1 MRARL
6 EAAWAGLNDRE
17 KRLVAV
23 MGAVFGVLVVFL
35 PMYLLNMSIAS
46 LEDENEEIATVMR
59 DIERAAPQLAERE
72 AARRAA
78 EARYD
83 IQAPAL
89 SSLLEAQS
97 RDQEMTINAV
107 TNQPEV
113 QEGRFRRRH
122 VRASFPGTGL
132 RAAVKLMNSL
142 EASQYPIALER
153 IHIDHFAPGEDRYN
167 DELGVITYDRQ
178 GAAPGEA
185 AAAAARPQPA
195 GRAGPPTP

>member
-6 EAAWAGLNDRE
+6 EAAWVGLNDRE
-17 KRLVAV
+17 KRLVTI
-23 MGAVFGVLVVFL
+23 MGVVFAACAIFL
-35 PMYLLNMSIAS
+35 PMYLLSASIAD
-46 LEDENEEIATVMR
+46 LERENEQIATVMR

-72 AARRAA
+72 AARTAA

-83 IQAPAL
+83 VQAPAL
-89 SSLLEAQS
+89 ASLLEAQS
-97 RDQEMTINAV
+97 SAQGLTINAV

-132 RAAVKLMNSL
+132 RSVVKLMTSL

-153 IHIDHFAPGEDRYN
+153 VHVDHFAPGEDRYN
-167 DELGVITYDRQ
+167 FELGVITYDRQ
-178 GAAPGEA
+178 GGAPDAGVP
-185 AAAAARPQPA
+185 AARPQPA

>member
-6 EAAWAGLNDRE
+6 EAAWAGFNDRE
-17 KRLVAV
+17 KRLVGV
-23 MGAVFGVLVVFL
+23 MGVVFALLVIFL
-35 PMYLLNMSIAS
+35 PMYLLSTSIAA

-83 IQAPAL
+83 VQAPAL

-97 RDQEMTINAV
+97 RDQTMAINAV

-153 IHIDHFAPGEDRYN
+153 VHIDHFAPGEDRYN
-167 DELGVITYDRQ
+167 VELGVITYDRQ
-178 GAAPGEA
+178 GPAEGAAPTTP
-185 AAAAARPQPA
+185 ARPQPA

>member
-6 EAAWAGLNDRE
+6 EQAWAGLNDRE
-17 KRLVAV
+17 KKLVGLL
-23 MGAVFGVLVVFL
+23 GAVAIVLAIFL
-35 PMYLLNMSIAS
+35 PMYLLGTTISA
-46 LEDENEEIATVMR
+46 LEDENEAIVSVMR
-59 DIERAAPQLAERE
+59 DIERAAPRLAERE
-72 AARRAA
+72 AARAAA

-83 IQAPAL
+83 VQAPAL

-97 RDQEMTINAV
+97 REQQLTINSV

-132 RAAVKLMNSL
+132 RAVVKLMNSL

-153 IHIDHFAPGEDRYN
+153 VHVDHFAPGEDRYN
-167 DELGVITYDRQ
+167 VELGVITYDRQ
-178 GAAPGEA
+178 GGGTDAGVP
-185 AAAAARPQPA
+185 AARPQPA

>member
-1 MRARL
+1 MRGRL
-6 EAAWAGLNDRE
+6 EQSWASLNDRE
-17 KRLVAV
+17 KKLVGL
-23 MGAVFGVLVVFL
+23 MGAVAAVLVIFL
-35 PMYLLNMSIAS
+35 PMYLLGTSIAA
-46 LEDENEEIATVMR
+46 LEAENEQFVVVMR
-59 DIERAAPQLAERE
+59 DIERAAPRLAERE
-72 AARRAA
+72 AERAAA

-83 IQAPAL
+83 VQAPAL

-97 RDQEMTINAV
+97 REQQVTINAV

-132 RAAVKLMNSL
+132 RGVVKLMNAL
-142 EASQYPIALER
+142 ESSPYPIALER

-167 DELGVITYDRQ
+167 VELGVITYDRQ
-178 GAAPGEA
+178 GGGTDAGVP
-185 AAAAARPQPA
+185 AARPQPA

>member
-6 EAAWAGLNDRE
+6 EEAWNGLNDRE
-17 KRLVAV
+17 KRLVGI
-23 MGAVFGVLVVFL
+23 MGVVFGALAIVL
-35 PMYLLNMSIAS
+35 PMYLLSTSISA

-97 RDQEMTINAV
+97 RDQQMTINAV

-132 RAAVKLMNSL
+132 RAAVKLMNAL

-153 IHIDHFAPGEDRYN
+153 VHIDHFAPGEDRYN
-167 DELGVITYDRQ
+167 VELGVITYDRQ
-178 GAAPGEA
+178 GAAEGA
-185 AAAAARPQPA
+185 AAAPPPRPQPA
-195 GRAGPPTP
+195 GHAGPPTP

>member
-17 KRLVAV
+17 KRLVAI
-23 MGAVFGVLVVFL
+23 MGAVFGACAIFL
-35 PMYLLNMSIAS
+35 PMYLLSASIAD
-46 LEDENEEIATVMR
+46 LERENEQIATVMR

-72 AARRAA
+72 AARSAA

-83 IQAPAL
+83 VQAPAL
-89 SSLLEAQS
+89 ASLLEAQS
-97 RDQEMTINAV
+97 STQGLTINAV

-132 RAAVKLMNSL
+132 RSGVKPMTSL
-142 EASQYPIALER
+142 GSCQNPTALGAGPTGPS
-153 IHIDHFAPGEDRYN
+153 APGEDRYTSG
-167 DELGVITYDRQ
+167 LGVITYDRQ
-178 GAAPGEA
+178 GGAPDAGVP
-185 AAAAARPQPA
+185 AARPQPA

>member
-17 KRLVAV
+17 KRLVGL
-23 MGAVFGVLVVFL
+23 MGVVFAALAIFL
-35 PMYLLNMSIAS
+35 PMYLLSTSISA

-72 AARRAA
+72 AASRAA

-97 RDQEMTINAV
+97 RDQSITINAV
-107 TNQPEV
+107 TSQPEV

-153 IHIDHFAPGEDRYN
+153 VHIDHFAPGEDRYN
-167 DELGVITYDRQ
+167 VELGVITYDRTGPAA
-178 GAAPGEA
+178 GAEPATP
-185 AAAAARPQPA
+185 ARPQPA

>member
-6 EAAWAGLNDRE
+6 EAIWAGFNDRE
-17 KRLVAV
+17 KKLVGLMLVIFAV
-23 MGAVFGVLVVFL
+23 IVVVL
-35 PMYLLNMSIAS
+35 PMYLLGTSIAS
-46 LEDENEEIATVMR
+46 LERENDDISAIVR

-72 AARRAA
+72 ALRRAS

-83 IQAPAL
+83 VQAPAL

-97 RDQEMTINAV
+97 RDQSMTISAV

-113 QEGRFRRRH
+113 QEGSFRRRH

-132 RAAVKLMNSL
+132 RAAVKLMSSL
-142 EASQYPIALER
+142 EASPYPIALER

-167 DELGVITYDRQ
+167 VELGVITYDRQ
-178 GAAPGEA
+178 GASDADAGVRP
-185 AAAAARPQPA
+185 ARPQPE